1 LLCLPDK
8 ILEPDLSWQY
18 SKHQQAKSQAS
29 RHVDKVSSLARQA
42 ARIPGCPQ
50 AGLPQEQ
57 WLKRSRLGCF
67 ILQTNMTLSKC
78 CQERE
83 NHQQFKLYSRMLFR
97 LFDCRHLA
105 RWGGGTQNCYP
116 RLTVCQVTEAR
127 GATLD
132 ISQRHVEDA
141 YHPGFSVCCDAE
153 EAFVSFGCATVERN
167 EKLLPQLLIV
177 RRIPERLPS
186 CPCKHI
192 CVPWE
197 VLLSYN
203 ENLSKVI
210 MGTAPH
216 CPSGRCPAGCAT
228 Q

>member
-1 LLCLPDK
+1 MVPWRRTRPAGNKASITRQSAKPSPILTGSPRLPDK
-8 ILEPDLSWQY
+8 KQEYLAARRQVC
-18 SKHQQAKSQAS
+18 HKSS
-29 RHVDKVSSLARQA
+29 CCKVSALGVLSCKQTLDCQHVV
-42 ARIPGCPQ
+42 
-50 AGLPQEQ
+50 
-57 WLKRSRLGCF
+57 KSRT
-67 ILQTNMTLSKC
+67 ITNSSSFTSGKLFTLC
-78 CQERE
+78 
-83 NHQQFKLYSRMLFR
+83 
-97 LFDCRHLA
+97 DCRHLA